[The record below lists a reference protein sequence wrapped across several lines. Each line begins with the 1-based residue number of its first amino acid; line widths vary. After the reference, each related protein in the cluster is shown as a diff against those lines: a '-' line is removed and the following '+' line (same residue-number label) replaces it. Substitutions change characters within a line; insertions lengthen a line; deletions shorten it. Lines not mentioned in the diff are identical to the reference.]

1 MHYSGRSAV
10 LSTKRLLASRGAE
23 KRRQKSADDVVG
35 RFDPSEGLNM
45 NTPMEAT
52 DGFSDIATDKTPEME
67 EPEREENGQYLL
79 GYRDGVA
86 NVGLSVE
93 EVHCKETDLMS
104 AVIERNNMKKALR
117 RVEKN
122 QGCPGI
128 DGMTVEELGSW
139 LKEHWV
145 MIRSKLLDGSY
156 RPSAVKHVTIPKPDG
171 GERMLGIPTVLDRLI
186 QQAINQVLVPVFD
199 PHFSET
205 SYGFRVGRSAI
216 DAVLHARKIQHE
228 GKRWVVDLDLEK
240 FFDYVNHD
248 ILMQQIQERVNDTI
262 LLNLIRKYLRAGLL
276 KDGIESQR
284 LKGTPQGGPLSPL
297 LSNIMLDAFDKEL
310 EQRGHSFARYA
321 DDCNIYVQSKA
332 AAERVLVSVS
342 RWLEVQLK
350 LKVNQTKSAATR
362 PWLRKFLGYSVTN
375 HKKAK
380 LRIAPQSVKRFKGK
394 VKELMRRGRGR
405 NLKRFIAEN
414 LNPVLRGWI
423 NYYKV
428 CETKGVLDELDS
440 WIRHRLRS
448 ILWRQW
454 KRTWTR
460 RRKFMQLGLNE
471 QTASMSASN
480 QRGAWWNS
488 GASHMNLALRK
499 KYFDKLGLVGLQ
511 AERRFLEQIA

>member
-1 MHYSGRSAV
+1 MANNEV
-10 LSTKRLLASRGAE
+10 
-23 KRRQKSADDVVG
+23 
-35 RFDPSEGLNM
+35 
-45 NTPMEAT
+45 
-52 DGFSDIATDKTPEME
+52 ATDKKPEMA

-79 GYRDGVA
+79 SYRDGVA
-86 NVGLSVE
+86 NVGSCADLDHCR
-93 EVHCKETDLMS
+93 EVGLMS

-122 QGCPGI
+122 KGCPGI
-128 DGMTVEELGSW
+128 DGMTVDDLGSW

-156 RPSAVKHVTIPKPDG
+156 RPSAVKHVAIPKPDG

-186 QQAINQVLVPVFD
+186 QQAISQVLVPIFD

-205 SYGFRVGRSAI
+205 SYGFRQGRNALQ
-216 DAVLHARKIQHE
+216 AVQHARKIQHE

-240 FFDYVNHD
+240 FFDHVNHD
-248 ILMQQIQERVNDTI
+248 ILMQQLRVRVSDRV
-262 LLNLIRKYLRAGLL
+262 LLKLISKYLRAGLL

-310 EQRGHSFARYA
+310 EGRGHSFARYA

-332 AAERVLVSVS
+332 AAKRVLRSVS
-342 RWLEVQLK
+342 KWLTQRLQ
-350 LKVNQTKSAATR
+350 LKVNVTKSEAAR
-362 PWLRKFLGYSVTN
+362 PWQRKFLGYSVTN

-380 LRIAPQSVKRFKGK
+380 LRIAPQSVKRFRGK
-394 VKELMRRGRGR
+394 VKSLMRRGRGR
-405 NLKRFIAEN
+405 NLKRFIKEE
-414 LNPVLRGWI
+414 LNTVLRGWI
-423 NYYKV
+423 NYFRA
-428 CETKGVLDELDS
+428 CETKGILDELDS
-440 WIRHRLRS
+440 WIRRRLRN

-454 KRTWTR
+454 KRPRTR
-460 RRKFMQLGLNE
+460 RNKLMALGLPE
-471 QTASMSASN
+471 AIASKSAGN
-480 QRGAWWNS
+480 GRGAWWNS

-511 AERRFLEQIA
+511 AEKRFLDQIASQ